1 MGAGASTRQPQP
13 WRIAGLGPKLGKAG
27 ASRLAKGYGGED
39 MLDAR
44 DAEEYLALVAGCGAW
59 SALARLAP
67 SREAAVEIGALDAA
81 LADAAGPSVGEV
93 RRCRGAGGLVRR
105 AAAADAVVSGLLSET
120 ARLAAVA
127 GRGGNGKSVL
137 AASCVADLAGHFVD
151 GVAWVAV
158 GQSAAPAAVLRSVA
172 AKLLGPYRAAA
183 LGTAAALRAAVK
195 RYCASRACLVCLDD
209 CWAPELAASAL
220 KLLGPRSRLLVTCRS
235 AKDGVPRPR

>member
-59 SALARLAP
+59 SALAQLAP

-93 RRCRGAGGLVRR
+93 VAYVRAYDRRNCAACRAFALRSAALPAAPGGLVRR

-151 GVAWVAV
+151 GVA
-158 GQSAAPAAVLRSVA
+158 
-172 AKLLGPYRAAA
+172 
-183 LGTAAALRAAVK
+183 
-195 RYCASRACLVCLDD
+195 
-209 CWAPELAASAL
+209 
-220 KLLGPRSRLLVTCRS
+220 
-235 AKDGVPRPR
+235 